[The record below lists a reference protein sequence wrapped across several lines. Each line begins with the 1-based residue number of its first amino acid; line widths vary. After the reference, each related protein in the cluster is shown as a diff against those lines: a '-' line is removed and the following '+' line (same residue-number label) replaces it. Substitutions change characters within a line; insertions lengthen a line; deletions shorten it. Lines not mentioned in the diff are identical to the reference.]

1 MIKRSIV
8 LLMIIMNSFAYGGE
22 LKEALFAGGCFW
34 SMEKSFEGIQG
45 VESVVSGYAGK
56 PAAVNKKKPIE
67 VVHITYDPAMVTYE
81 ELLKLYWK
89 QVDPTDGEGQFV
101 DRGYQYS
108 PAVFYYDVKQ
118 KQAAVSSKTDLET
131 RGVYEKP
138 IVAPVLKAPKFYP
151 AKEYHQNYSQKNPV
165 KYQYSRIKSGR
176 DKFLDETWGKDRK
189 DVGVR
194 ELSKEADNQSK
205 KLL

>member
-1 MIKRSIV
+1 MIKKFIL
-8 LLMIIMNSFAYGGE
+8 LLMIIMGNLAYGGE

-34 SMEKSFEGIQG
+34 SMEKSFEGISG

-56 PAAVNKKKPIE
+56 SVTVNNKKKKPIE
-67 VVHITYDPAMVTYE
+67 VIHITYDPSMVTYE

-108 PAVFYYDVKQ
+108 PAVFYYDKEQ
-118 KQAAVSSKTDLET
+118 KQAAVNSKTDLET

-138 IVAPVLKAPKFYP
+138 IVAPVLIAPKFYP
-151 AKEYHQNYSQKNPV
+151 AKEYHQNYSKKNPI

-176 DKFLDETWGKDRK
+176 DEFLDDIWGKDRK

-194 ELSKEADNQSK
+194 ELKSN
-205 KLL
+205 